1 MEFLLVI
8 VCLKVFCNMLE
19 RVGWIS
25 AHCSLASTVRS
36 GCGSEALVT
45 MHVPFLK
52 HSVQTLVV

>member
-1 MEFLLVI
+1 
-8 VCLKVFCNMLE
+8 MLE